1 MNKRQQTWE
10 SHCKR
15 NKRKNAKNDK
25 VSDKRKMKVT
35 RNEINDKNKNTTT
48 KTIQGQKVTRNEIND
63 NNFRNDNKTK
73 NDCKMWR

>member
-1 MNKRQQTWE
+1 
-10 SHCKR
+10 
-15 NKRKNAKNDK
+15 
-25 VSDKRKMKVT
+25 MKVT